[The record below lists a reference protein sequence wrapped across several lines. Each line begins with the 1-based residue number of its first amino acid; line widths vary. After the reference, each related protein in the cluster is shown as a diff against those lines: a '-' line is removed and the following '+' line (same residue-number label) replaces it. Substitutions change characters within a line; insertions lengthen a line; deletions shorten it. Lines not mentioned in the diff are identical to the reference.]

1 MSARPAREDAF
12 PLSKFHYPWTPLS
25 ASRRTQQR
33 HQRRVQISRLANDAV
48 DALNMLHRSFATSV
62 PLSFSIHSSRDRLCQ
77 HIYERASVFV
87 RRLASCESD
96 DLYSSS
102 LDFSQPH
109 PYHSMPDVVPLVAD
123 LVSLPDTAGSV
134 PLLDLLPADVRV
146 QYATPF
152 ATILPL
158 DKRSA
163 CSGPRFHGANS
174 TEYRRLIGRMCR
186 LGMLSF
192 THEPA
197 VVNSV
202 FAVRKDGGKQ
212 RLIIDARVSNLTF
225 VDPPRVDL
233 PSPEVTAQLC
243 VPPRSKLF
251 IAKVDLDNF
260 YHRLVLPE
268 WLQPFFALPPI
279 PSSLVGLP
287 GPDVLVYPC
296 CRTLPMGWSH
306 SVYVAQ
312 VAHEEVLRRSGFLP
326 SDRLHLGGDF
336 RLDRVRHQVYIDDL
350 MCFGTSK
357 DEVQARQDAYIAA
370 VTRVGLAPKQ
380 SKIVR
385 ATSGR
390 VECLGVEVDGS
401 ALSIGLSPRKLWDLV
416 ESTRSLVATGFC
428 SGLELLRLVGRW
440 IWALLPCRPAL
451 SVLGSVFTFVQ
462 KAGKRRF
469 VLWRSVI
476 RELNTLCGLAP
487 LLVSFLEDRV
497 FPWTLATDASETGLG
512 VVATTDRV
520 EPSDLGDSRW
530 SDIVASRWRFP
541 DHINVLEIRAV
552 SAAVRWALKF
562 PNSLGHR
569 LHILSDSQVAIGAL
583 RKGRSSSP
591 VLLRRLR
598 SVAAWL
604 LASGVRLLLSWI
616 PSECNPADEPSRR

>member
-1 MSARPAREDAF
+1 M
-12 PLSKFHYPWTPLS
+12 
-25 ASRRTQQR
+25 
-33 HQRRVQISRLANDAV
+33 
-48 DALNMLHRSFATSV
+48 
-62 PLSFSIHSSRDRLCQ
+62 
-77 HIYERASVFV
+77 FV
-87 RRLASCESD
+87 RRLASAGCD

-102 LDFSQPH
+102 SLNFPQAH
-109 PYHSMPDVVPLVAD
+109 PYHGMADVVPLDAD

-134 PLLDLLPADVRV
+134 ALLDLLPADIRL
-146 QYATPF
+146 QYATPV
-152 ATILPL
+152 ATILPEE
-158 DKRSA
+158 KRST
-163 CSGPRFHGANS
+163 CRGPQFHGAN
-174 TEYRRLIGRMCR
+174 TVQYRRLIVRMSR

-192 THEPA
+192 THAPA

-212 RLIIDARVSNLTF
+212 RLIIDARVSNLAF

-233 PSPEVTAQLC
+233 PTPEVTAQLC
-243 VPPRSKLF
+243 VPSRSKLF

-268 WLQPFFALPPI
+268 WLQPYFALPPV

-287 GPDVLVYPC
+287 GPDVLVFPC

-312 VAHEEVLRRSGFLP
+312 VAHEEVLQRSGFLP
-326 SDRLHLGGDF
+326 SDRLLLGGDF

-350 MCFGTSK
+350 MCFGQ
-357 DEVQARQDAYIAA
+357 DRAEVQARQDAYIAA
-370 VTRVGLAPKQ
+370 VTKVGLAPKQ
-380 SKIVR
+380 SKVVL

-401 ALSIGLSPRKLWDLV
+401 ALTIGLSPLKLWALV
-416 ESTRSLVATGFC
+416 ESTRSLIATGVC
-428 SGLELLRLVGRW
+428 SGIDLLRLIGRW

-451 SVLGSVFTFVQ
+451 SVLGSVFVFVQ

-469 VLWRSVI
+469 VLWRSVV
-476 RELNTLCGLAP
+476 RELTTLCGLAP
-487 LLVSFLEDRV
+487 LLTSSLEDRV
-497 FPWTLATDASETGLG
+497 LPWTVATDASETGLG

-520 EPSDLGDSRW
+520 ELSDPGDARW

-562 PNSLGHR
+562 PNSFGHR
-569 LHILSDSQVAIGAL
+569 LCILSDSQVAIGAL

-598 SVAAWL
+598 SVASWL

-616 PSECNPADEPSRR
+616 PSELNPADEPSRR

>member
-12 PLSKFHYPWTPLS
+12 PLSKFHIPWTPLS
-25 ASRRTQQR
+25 ASRRIQQR

-62 PLSFSIHSSRDRLCQ
+62 PLSFAIHSSRDRLCSN
-77 HIYERASVFV
+77 IYERASVFV

-102 LDFSQPH
+102 LDFPQTH
-109 PYHSMPDVVPLVAD
+109 PYHSTPDVVPLIAD
-123 LVSLPDTAGSV
+123 LISLPDTAGSV
-134 PLLDLLPADVRV
+134 PLLDLLPPDVRLR
-146 QYATPF
+146 YTTPL
-152 ATILPL
+152 ATILPEGN
-158 DKRSA
+158 RSA
-163 CSGPRFHGANS
+163 CRGPQFHGANA
-174 TEYRRLIGRMCR
+174 TEYRRLIVRMSR
-186 LGMLSF
+186 LRMLSF

-212 RLIIDARVSNLTF
+212 RLIIDARVSNLAF
-225 VDPPRVDL
+225 ADPPRVEL
-233 PSPEVTAQLC
+233 PTPEVTAQLC
-243 VPPRSKLF
+243 VPSRSKLF

-268 WLQPFFALPPI
+268 WLQPYFALPPV

-326 SDRLHLGGDF
+326 SDRLRLGGDF

-350 MCFGTSK
+350 MLFGPNK
-357 DEVQARQDAYIAA
+357 ADVQACQASYIVA
-370 VTRVGLAPKQ
+370 VTKVGLAPKQ
-380 SKIVR
+380 SKVVP

-390 VECLGVEVDGS
+390 VECLGIEVDGS
-401 ALSIGLSPRKLWDLV
+401 ALTIGLSPLKLWALV
-416 ESTRSLVATGFC
+416 ESTRSLIATGVC
-428 SGLELLRLVGRW
+428 SGFELLRLVGRW
-440 IWALLPCRPAL
+440 IWAMLPCRPAL
-451 SVLGSVFTFVQ
+451 SVLGSVFVFVQ
-462 KAGKRRF
+462 KAGKRQF

-476 RELNTLCGLAP
+476 RELHTLCGLAP
-487 LLVSFLEDRV
+487 LLTSSLEDRV
-497 FPWTLATDASETGLG
+497 FPWSLATDASETGLG
-512 VVATTDRV
+512 VVATADRV
-520 EPSDLGDSRW
+520 EQSDLADARW

-562 PNSLGHR
+562 PSSLGHR
-569 LHILSDSQVAIGAL
+569 LRVFSDSQVAIGAL

-598 SVAAWL
+598 SVASWL

-616 PSECNPADEPSRR
+616 PSESNPADEPSRR